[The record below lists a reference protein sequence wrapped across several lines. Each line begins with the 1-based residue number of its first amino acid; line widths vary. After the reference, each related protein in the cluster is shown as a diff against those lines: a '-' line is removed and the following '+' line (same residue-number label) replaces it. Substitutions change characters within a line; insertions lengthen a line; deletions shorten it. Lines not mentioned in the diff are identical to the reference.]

1 MKSTSSRNLLDKAQL
16 KYSRQREWLLDILKE
31 QKTPITI
38 EQLDELV
45 RTKKLSI
52 NLSTIYR
59 ILDAFLK
66 HGLIEKT
73 FNITMQSYV
82 LELKHAQHR
91 HYLICLDCQKMIP
104 IEHCPMHDIVENIEK
119 EQNFYVSAH
128 QLEIYGYCSNCIK
141 NH

>member
-1 MKSTSSRNLLDKAQL
+1 MKQTSSRTMLDNVRL
-16 KYSRQREWLLDILKE
+16 KYSRQREWLLDLLKE

-38 EQLDELV
+38 EHLDELV
-45 RTKKLSI
+45 RTRKLSI

-66 HGLIEKT
+66 HDLIEKT
-73 FNITMQSYV
+73 FNIQMQSYV
-82 LELKHAQHR
+82 IELKHSHHR

-104 IEHCPMHDIVENIEK
+104 INHCPMHNIVEEIEK
-119 EQNFYVSAH
+119 EQNFHVSAH
-128 QLEIYGYCSNCIK
+128 QLEIYGYCSACIK